1 MKLKIIK
8 SFKFEGTKL
17 IDKSFKYSPAAAKNM
32 IAHGENEIVFFSSE
46 IEDTGCGLVWIK

>member
-17 IDKSFKYSPAAAKNM
+17 IDKSFKYSPAAAKK
-32 IAHGENEIVFFSSE
+32 HDSTRG
-46 IEDTGCGLVWIK
+46 K